1 MADTVEDFSIDTA
14 IKYPILYGSAET
26 DTKTYRET
34 VYRKFQ
40 EKLDRGII
48 PPNQKADFETGLE
61 EELRVFE
68 KIGMSGFMLS
78 MSEIISWCHENGI
91 PTGNA
96 RGSVGGSKAA
106 YVSDIIDLNPVTWKT
121 VFSRFC
127 NEDRK
132 EIGDIDIDCIESDRP
147 RIFQHIIEQFGH
159 RKTARVPSYG
169 TIVEKG
175 TIECIV
181 KGLASRAAKPE
192 LHPEL
197 RKGGKTD
204 WGQISYKGKKVYAL
218 IDEIKAAMS
227 SEKKAHEKYPEVFKY
242 YDGLIGTKI
251 SHSVHPAGIVISPI
265 DLISNYGVFEKDGEN
280 VMMIDMEEIHEV
292 GLAKYDFLIL
302 KNVEIIQDIF
312 KTIGKPYPRSDE
324 IDWDDQKVW
333 ADMLKSPVGIFQ
345 MEGKQNCSR

>member
-1 MADTVEDFSIDTA
+1 MLAEKYHKPLIAATDAHSLNQFKAECREILLRAKDKWYPDSDMFDLTYKSYDELVEAFRKQDAIPEITWMQAIQNTNMMADMVEDFSIDTA

-34 VYRKFQ
+34 VYKKFQ

-48 PPNQKADFETGLE
+48 PPEQKADFETGLE

-132 EIGDIDIDCIESDRP
+132 EIGDC
-147 RIFQHIIEQFGH
+147 QYM
-159 RKTARVPSYG
+159 V
-169 TIVEKG
+169 
-175 TIECIV
+175 
-181 KGLASRAAKPE
+181 
-192 LHPEL
+192 
-197 RKGGKTD
+197 
-204 WGQISYKGKKVYAL
+204 
-218 IDEIKAAMS
+218 S
-227 SEKKAHEKYPEVFKY
+227 SF
-242 YDGLIGTKI
+242 
-251 SHSVHPAGIVISPI
+251 
-265 DLISNYGVFEKDGEN
+265 
-280 VMMIDMEEIHEV
+280 
-292 GLAKYDFLIL
+292 
-302 KNVEIIQDIF
+302 
-312 KTIGKPYPRSDE
+312 
-324 IDWDDQKVW
+324 
-333 ADMLKSPVGIFQ
+333 
-345 MEGKQNCSR
+345 

>member
-1 MADTVEDFSIDTA
+1 MCNDYRPPSSREDENI
-14 IKYPILYGSAET
+14 
-26 DTKTYRET
+26 
-34 VYRKFQ
+34 VYS
-40 EKLDRGII
+40 
-48 PPNQKADFETGLE
+48 P
-61 EELRVFE
+61 
-68 KIGMSGFMLS
+68 
-78 MSEIISWCHENGI
+78 
-91 PTGNA
+91 
-96 RGSVGGSKAA
+96 
-106 YVSDIIDLNPVTWKT
+106 WKHG
-121 VFSRFC
+121 VQR
-127 NEDRK
+127 
-132 EIGDIDIDCIESDRP
+132 IDIDCIESDRP
-147 RIFQHIIEQFGH
+147 RIFQHIIEQFGQ

-169 TIVEKG
+169 TIAEKG
-175 TIECIV
+175 TIECVV

-192 LHPEL
+192 LNPEL

-227 SEKKAHEKYPEVFKY
+227 SEKKAREKYPEVFKY

-312 KTIGKPYPRSDE
+312 KAIGKPYPRSDE